1 MQSTKTNSR
10 RISIGVGRGS
20 LNCKF
25 KTFGFWDTLK
35 YTHTVQLPYTLPYL
49 TLSLLQTKLIFVC
62 FGFKLTSRGLRPP
75 FYRSRRAQPPPPPRV
90 RLCCKDNF
98 FQYSSNQFSIKA
110 KWQNGKFQTVNCHN
124 FFYFNAIQTF
134 LWFS

>member
-1 MQSTKTNSR
+1 MGGENVQSTKTNSR

-75 FYRSRRAQPPPPPRV
+75 FYRSRWRHCPLPPFRIG
-90 RLCCKDNF
+90 LQNKDQNF
-98 FQYSSNQFSIKA
+98 ICLKSLLLILKSYCQGQK
-110 KWQNGKFQTVNCHN
+110 
-124 FFYFNAIQTF
+124 
-134 LWFS
+134 